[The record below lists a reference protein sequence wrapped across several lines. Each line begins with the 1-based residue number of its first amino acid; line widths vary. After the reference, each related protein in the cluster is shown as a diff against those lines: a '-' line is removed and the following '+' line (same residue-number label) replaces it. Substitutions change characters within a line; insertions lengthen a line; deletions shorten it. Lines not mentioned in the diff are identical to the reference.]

1 MNYYVYMLKCITPK
15 IKKTYVGYTNN
26 LVKRLKG
33 VKVPATGI
41 SIGVSRLLT
50 AVKTLTEESDNKNQV
65 EAVVLLMDQNKKS
78 FYFKIA
84 LELRS
89 KGIVTDL
96 YMGTS
101 NMKAQLKYA
110 DKRNARVA
118 IIIGEDEEANNSVTI
133 KDLYKGKEASKD
145 IADNEEWRTGKSS
158 QITVPLS
165 KMADSIIKIVKK
177 SS

>member
-1 MNYYVYMLKCITPK
+1 
-15 IKKTYVGYTNN
+15 
-26 LVKRLKG
+26 
-33 VKVPATGI
+33 
-41 SIGVSRLLT
+41 
-50 AVKTLTEESDNKNQV
+50 
-65 EAVVLLMDQNKKS
+65 MDQNKKS

-118 IIIGEDEEANNSVTI
+118 IIIGEDEEAKNSVCGPSLGLKI
-133 KDLYKGKEASKD
+133 IL
-145 IADNEEWRTGKSS
+145 SS
-158 QITVPLS
+158 TCSCTLGGSLS
-165 KMADSIIKIVKK
+165 TSLPNLF
-177 SS
+177 SNF